1 MKKLLLVSAAM
12 FAATMGFAQQIVEQ
26 SEDLKATVNVSA
38 RGLQK
43 APMAPQM
50 MTAEEK
56 MQRGYAKKSVANGLY
71 YYRPEGTMWY
81 GETEEGGVYYVSFLV
96 VPAWTDVVFENQY
109 TSPTS
114 TSWYINGTEYSDQVT
129 DEGDFNYGSLYYDG
143 YMYYLPDLT
152 YGSNTFQLGEW
163 NSYYDYYGYGALAMA
178 DTVTGLSFQ
187 DMSYYNNASS
197 YGFGGLSEGWLY
209 GPGYVTSD
217 NVDYTCYGIE
227 QYYPK
232 PASPL
237 YIEYVY
243 ATVYANCQTPIEEG
257 TTINMYFYNEDWSEI
272 IGTLQATADDCTD
285 LGYSYTVDYTTTGEA
300 YIYSIKF
307 AATGTD
313 VFGNSYTEPLT
324 IDEAFNVFID
334 VPEEG
339 MNFGFMGQTAISEDR
354 PQEVTAFDCADADGN
369 AYGFY
374 YTDTQINLNFKAC
387 FDYVECPSD
396 IDFYTDATYT
406 ETVTYSD
413 MNQLMVSDDGTAV
426 YNVGMEDI
434 DYAYVYA
441 AFDWINNATGDYE
454 YSYELPDWVS
464 ELTVEDSGYGY
475 FYVTVTADELPSDVE
490 NRSASIYF
498 EGKGYT
504 SESPLIILQGEGAEA
519 TGISSVEVTSNNTSS
534 DDRTYNVAGQQ
545 VDNAYKGLVIK
556 NGHKFMRK

>member
-1 MKKLLLVSAAM
+1 MKKLLLVTAAM
-12 FAATMGFAQQIVEQ
+12 FAATMGFAQQLVEQ

-43 APMAPQM
+43 APMAPLL

-56 MQRGYAKKSVANGLY
+56 AQRSYAKKSVANGLY

-109 TSPTS
+109 TNPTA

-163 NSYYDYYGYGALAMA
+163 NSYYDYYGYGALVMA

-187 DMSYYNNASS
+187 DLSYYNNASS

-209 GPGYVTSD
+209 GPGYVTSG

-324 IDEAFNVFID
+324 IDEAFNLFID

-354 PQEVTAFDCADADGN
+354 PMEVTAFDCADADGN

-413 MNQLMVSDDGTAV
+413 MNQLMVSDDGTTV

-441 AFDWINNATGDYE
+441 AFDWINNETGDYE
-454 YSYELPDWVS
+454 YSYELPDWIS

-475 FYVTVTADELPSDVE
+475 FYVTVTADELPEGTE

-504 SESPLIILQGEGAEA
+504 STMPLKILQGEGAD
-519 TGISSVEVTSNNTSS
+519 GISSVEVTTNNTNS
-534 DDRTYNVAGQQ
+534 DNRTYNIAGQQ
-545 VDNAYKGLVIK
+545 VDNTYKGLVIK
-556 NGHKFMRK
+556 NGNKFMRK